1 MAKQKAHGVGKE
13 QSTRAVLIFS
23 RFEMSEIIH
32 NYAYIS
38 RLGYIMVLEKK
49 LGDGRSVSFYVR
61 EKGFSRKCF

>member
-13 QSTRAVLIFS
+13 HTGCTYIF

-32 NYAYIS
+32 NYAYIFVW
-38 RLGYIMVLEKK
+38 LCYGAGEEI
-49 LGDGRSVSFYVR
+49 GGRTVSFYVR